1 MPKKCSLK
9 AMTNNNK
16 DITTSLIVA
25 MADNRCIGRNNQ
37 MPWHIPE
44 DLKRFK
50 ALTMGHPVIMGRK
63 TFESILGYLN
73 KPLPGRESIIVTRK
87 SQTLYPNEPVHQAS
101 TIEQAIATASDLAV
115 AKDLKEIFII
125 GGAQVFNQSITLAQ
139 KIYLTKVHRE
149 IGGDTFFPELD
160 DTDWEEVKSV
170 SNQEND
176 PPYSF
181 IDLER
186 RQYLL

>member
-1 MPKKCSLK
+1 
-9 AMTNNNK
+9 MTNDKK
-16 DITTSLIVA
+16 DIMTSLIVA

-50 ALTMGHPVIMGRK
+50 SLTMDHPVIMGRK

-87 SQTLYPNEPVHQAS
+87 AHTLYPDEPVHQAS
-101 TIEQAIATASDLAV
+101 TIEQAIEIATGIAAP
-115 AKDLKEIFII
+115 KNLKEIFII
-125 GGAQVFNQSITLAQ
+125 GGAQVFNQSLPLAH

-149 IGGDTFFPELD
+149 IGGDTFFPEID
-160 DTDWEEVKSV
+160 DTDWEEIKTV
-170 SNQEND
+170 SYEDND

-181 IDLER
+181 VDLER